1 MVAWKEKRYT
11 SPAFPVWEGR
21 SRKKRWLLNEKMKEK
36 EDEERRQQKEKEE
49 EEERG
54 TVVTKVRLIKLYC
67 LSL

>member
-1 MVAWKEKRYT
+1 MGGQK
-11 SPAFPVWEGR
+11 P
-21 SRKKRWLLNEKMKEK
+21 KKRWLLNEKMKEK

-54 TVVTKVRLIKLYC
+54 TVATKVRLIKLYC